1 MGRHRDR
8 LGKFAIA
15 IAARDNIKSLTYSL
29 YSSLQMCIILW
40 STRVYIIVWMIFGI
54 VSLAF
59 GAINVSRLVVGG
71 DVIEA
76 HENISN
82 PL

>member
-1 MGRHRDR
+1 MLQSDKENMGIHRDR

-54 VSLAF
+54 ISLAF
-59 GAINVSRLVVGG
+59 GAINV
-71 DVIEA
+71 EA